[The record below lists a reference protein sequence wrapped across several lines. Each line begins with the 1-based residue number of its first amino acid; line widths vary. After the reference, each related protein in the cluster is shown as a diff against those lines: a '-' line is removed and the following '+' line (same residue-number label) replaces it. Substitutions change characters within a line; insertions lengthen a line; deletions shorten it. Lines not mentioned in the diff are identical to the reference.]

1 MTRQAFLAQM
11 PDPLSLRLSSSSL
24 SLFVSIHLSR
34 FLFFSTRSLS
44 LLPSF
49 SLPFYRRS
57 VSPLR
62 LSLPF

>member
-34 FLFFSTRSLS
+34 FLFFSTRSL
-44 LLPSF
+44 LPSF